1 MEIKSLSAT
10 GIRDFLQC
18 VLKVVFRYD
27 REIKSMKNDHAK
39 IGIAVHEALE
49 QFTRRML
56 AKKSFPDA
64 SDYEFATATFMNS
77 ATSLGLET
85 MSFYS
90 DGKTMVTEFI
100 DKYDPSEEVLAV
112 EHFFKITTPDGIP
125 IVGAIDKVVK
135 VNEDTIAIIDYKTA
149 RTAMT
154 NWQLRDDI
162 QLSMYDLAA
171 SLIWPEYTNRILYLD
186 YVRIGKQVST
196 YRTEDDRIIFR
207 EFLVS
212 LWTQFHKVDEQEV
225 KGRINNLCGWCD
237 YKNYCSA
244 YEALVNSDS
253 IALTPLTEMEP
264 TDFLNHWTNVSS
276 KKAALEARQRELKM
290 IASEKFMR
298 GEDITDGA
306 QELYSTQAARTN
318 YEIEEVVEIIP
329 QEDLYSVLAVNK
341 ARLDRYVRDHPD
353 LKPPLARVAKVNY
366 NAPVFKVRKSDP
378 VEGVDI
384 GGSAVNKDE
393 SAA

>member
-306 QELYSTQAARTN
+306 QELSF
-318 YEIEEVVEIIP
+318 
-329 QEDLYSVLAVNK
+329 LA
-341 ARLDRYVRDHPD
+341 LSCETISSFPCM
-353 LKPPLARVAKVNY
+353 
-366 NAPVFKVRKSDP
+366 
-378 VEGVDI
+378 I
-384 GGSAVNKDE
+384 
-393 SAA
+393 